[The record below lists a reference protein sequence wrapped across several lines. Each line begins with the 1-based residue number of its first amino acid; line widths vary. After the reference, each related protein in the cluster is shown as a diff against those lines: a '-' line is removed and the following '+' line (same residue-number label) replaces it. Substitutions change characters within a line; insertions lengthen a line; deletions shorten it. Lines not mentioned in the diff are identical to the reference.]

1 MLRDILS
8 FLVWFWF
15 YSVVHLLRLERL
27 LGLVLGG
34 LCILSFSLYSGGTG
48 GWILGGKGM
57 GGRWDG
63 GDYEGV
69 GGTKKGHERTT
80 ERYSN
85 LKTNTARGSRPFP
98 SPSIYS
104 YILDGT

>member
-48 GWILGGKGM
+48 VDPGRKGDGRTMGRGG
-57 GGRWDG
+57 
-63 GDYEGV
+63 
-69 GGTKKGHERTT
+69 
-80 ERYSN
+80 
-85 LKTNTARGSRPFP
+85 L
-98 SPSIYS
+98 
-104 YILDGT
+104 

>member
-1 MLRDILS
+1 
-8 FLVWFWF
+8 
-15 YSVVHLLRLERL
+15 
-27 LGLVLGG
+27 
-34 LCILSFSLYSGGTG
+34 
-48 GWILGGKGM
+48 M